1 MVEKKVMC
9 SSACAEPGVAIVLI
23 KIEELHDFTGHPF
36 KVERDQELFELR
48 QSIEREGILVPL
60 IVRNHPNGKG
70 YEILAGHRR
79 KEAAKWAG
87 IMEVPAVVRNLDDDQ
102 SVLVMVDSNL
112 QREKIL
118 PSEKAF
124 AYKMRLD
131 AMKHQGKVGNLTSAP
146 VGPKNELVSVSRL
159 KAEIEGYGTLN
170 IQSVEESGI
179 RSNEQLA
186 RMVGESV
193 TQIKRYIRLTNL
205 ISKILDMVDQE
216 ELALRSAV
224 ELSFLTE
231 EEQYD
236 LYAVMDLEQTVPNLS
251 QANRMKRMSQQ
262 GQLDLDMIYSIMGEM
277 KPNQKE
283 QVKIPLDRIGKYFPK
298 EYTPAQQ
305 MDLIEK
311 LLKIWAEENRAENKK
326 MEKWRTRNE

>member
-1 MVEKKVMC
+1 MTEKKVMC
-9 SSACAEPGVAIVLI
+9 SSACADPGVGIVLI
-23 KIEELHDFTGHPF
+23 KIEELYDFTGHPF
-36 KVERDQELFELR
+36 KVELNQELFELR
-48 QSIEREGILVPL
+48 QSIEREGVLVPL
-60 IVRNHPNGKG
+60 IVRNHPKGNG
-70 YEILAGHRR
+70 YEILSGHRR

-87 IMEVPAVVRNLDDDQ
+87 LTEIPAVIRNLDDDQ

-124 AYKMRLD
+124 AYKMRLE
-131 AMKHQGKVGNLTSAP
+131 AMKHQGKVGNFTSDP
-146 VGPKNELVSVSRL
+146 LGPKQELISVSRL
-159 KAEIEGYGTLN
+159 EAEIATDGTLN
-170 IQSVEESGI
+170 IQCTEEAGI

-205 ISKILDMVDQE
+205 IPKILDMVDRE

-224 ELSFLTE
+224 EISYLTE
-231 EEQYD
+231 DEQYE
-236 LYAVMDLEQTVPNLS
+236 LYAVMDLEQTIPNLS

-298 EYTPAQQ
+298 EYSPIQQ
-305 MDLIEK
+305 IDLIEK
-311 LLKIWAEENRAENKK
+311 LLKVWAEENGISNKK
-326 MEKWRTRNE
+326 LRKELKR

>member
-1 MVEKKVMC
+1 MAEKKVMC
-9 SSACAEPGVAIVLI
+9 SSACTEPGVGIVLI

-36 KVERDQELFELR
+36 KVERNQELFELR
-48 QSIEREGILVPL
+48 QSIEREGIIVPL

-87 IMEVPAVVRNLDDDQ
+87 MTEVPAVIRNLDDDQ

-131 AMKHQGKVGNLTSAP
+131 AMKHQGKVENYTSDP
-146 VGPKNELVSVSRL
+146 VGPRETIVSVSKL
-159 KAEIEGYGTLN
+159 KAEIEEDGTLTVQEIKATGN
-170 IQSVEESGI
+170 

-205 ISKILDMVDQE
+205 IPKVLDMVDRE

-224 ELSFLTE
+224 EISYLAE
-231 EEQYD
+231 DEQYE
-236 LYAVMDLEQTVPNLS
+236 LYAVMDLEQTIPNLS

-262 GQLDLDMIYSIMGEM
+262 GKLDLEIIYSIMGEI
-277 KPNQKE
+277 KSNQKE
-283 QVKIPLDRIGKYFPK
+283 QVKIPIERIGKYFPK
-298 EYTPAQQ
+298 EYTPIQQ
-305 MDLIEK
+305 IDLIEK
-311 LLKIWAEENRAENKK
+311 LLKVWAEENRINSRRLRKEVN
-326 MEKWRTRNE
+326 R

>member
-1 MVEKKVMC
+1 MEEKKVMC
-9 SSACAEPGVAIVLI
+9 SSVCVEQGVGIVLI
-23 KIEELHDFTGHPF
+23 NIEELHDFTGHPF
-36 KVERDQELFELR
+36 RVERNQELFELM

-87 IMEVPAVVRNLDDDQ
+87 MMKVPAVIRNLDDDQ

-131 AMKHQGKVGNLTSAP
+131 AMKHQGKVGNLTSDP
-146 VGPKNELVSVSRL
+146 VGPKQELVSVSRL
-159 KAEIEGYGTLN
+159 ESEIEKDGTLT
-170 IQSVEESGI
+170 IQAEKEAGN

-186 RMVGESV
+186 KMVGESV

-205 ISKILDMVDQE
+205 IPKILDMVDRE

-224 ELSFLTE
+224 EISYLTE
-231 EEQYD
+231 DEQYE
-236 LYAVMDLEQTVPNLS
+236 LYAVMDLEQTIPNLS

-262 GQLDLDMIYSIMGEM
+262 GKLDLEMIYSVMGEM

-283 QVKIPLDRIGKYFPK
+283 QVKIPMDRIGKYFPK
-298 EYTPAQQ
+298 EYTPVQQ

-311 LLKIWAEENRAENKK
+311 LLKEWAEENVA
-326 MEKWRTRNE
+326 